1 MYLLFLFYLLVHL
14 LNLFLVQLSIAVLF
28 LYLLGLSGHS
38 SKHCDQFATKAVEKI
53 AIRLL

>member
-1 MYLLFLFYLLVHL
+1 VYLLLLFYLLFHL
-14 LNLFLVQLSIAVLF
+14 LDLFLVQLPIAVLV

-38 SKHCDQFATKAVEKI
+38 SKHCDQFATKAVEQL